1 MLNFAAILPQCY
13 TLFHHSH
20 MNLHTLR
27 MKTGQ
32 RGILLGGWAEMSA
45 AVLEGEE
52 DSEELLAYCK
62 DSQPCRLV
70 LRDGPNM
77 STMFWTGHIQ

>member
-1 MLNFAAILPQCY
+1 
-13 TLFHHSH
+13 
-20 MNLHTLR
+20 

-52 DSEELLAYCK
+52 DSEKLLAYCK
-62 DSQPCRLV
+62 DFRNAEVFLSKKWDHATQRSEP
-70 LRDGPNM
+70 D
-77 STMFWTGHIQ
+77 